1 MALTDESRP
10 TDVALLTDLYEL
22 TMAQGLWESGKVDEE
37 DCFTAFYRDHPFGSA
52 YAVMCGTSDLP
63 NLVENLRFTDED
75 IAYLGSLEA
84 PAGGALFKPGFLD
97 YLRNFRMHVDIDAVP
112 EGELVFPREP
122 MVRVCGPALECQ
134 MLETALLNTVGFQTL
149 VATKTARVV
158 QAAKGRPVAEFGLRR
173 AQGPDGGMAVARAS
187 YVAGC
192 SSTSNVLA
200 GRKYGIPVFGTHAHS
215 WVMSFDSELEAFR
228 AFARTSPNNCTLLID
243 TYDVR
248 EGVENAITVAHEM
261 EERGERLAA
270 IRIDSGDL
278 AKLSTYVRGRFDEEG
293 LPYVKISVSNDL
305 DEYTIQSL
313 LDQGAPIDSFGVG
326 TKLATCY
333 DQPALGG
340 VYKLAARRDP
350 GDEGWTPVVKLSE
363 QPYKRTIPGVQ
374 QVRRYMD
381 ESGSPVCDLIYDEA
395 FMEGEG
401 EARGTTLVAVNDA
414 ALVTSVAGM
423 PYRELLAP
431 VVRGG
436 SAVAPREP
444 IADARARCVA
454 AIDGL
459 DEEYKRFLY
468 PQSYI
473 VGMES
478 GLARVRDELVRER
491 MEQAGSAMPW
501 KAPKTRR

>member
-1 MALTDESRP
+1 M
-10 TDVALLTDLYEL
+10 
-22 TMAQGLWESGKVDEE
+22 
-37 DCFTAFYRDHPFGSA
+37 
-52 YAVMCGTSDLP
+52 
-63 NLVENLRFTDED
+63 
-75 IAYLGSLEA
+75 
-84 PAGGALFKPGFLD
+84 
-97 YLRNFRMHVDIDAVP
+97 
-112 EGELVFPREP
+112 
-122 MVRVCGPALECQ
+122 
-134 MLETALLNTVGFQTL
+134 
-149 VATKTARVV
+149 
-158 QAAKGRPVAEFGLRR
+158 
-173 AQGPDGGMAVARAS
+173 
-187 YVAGC
+187 
-192 SSTSNVLA
+192 
-200 GRKYGIPVFGTHAHS
+200 
-215 WVMSFDSELEAFR
+215 
-228 AFARTSPNNCTLLID
+228 
-243 TYDVR
+243 R